1 MQESPLSASFPVNN
15 FTPASKLT
23 FHSVQNYVAKNLRRE
38 EWISGGGN
46 KITVSRFIYFVLT
59 PLRVCNF
66 QGCSG
71 RLSGVSTKAH
81 IHIWLVPC
89 YCFHDCFKK
98 RRWGSLVT
106 IIPAQYCRFSMSSGR
121 PQHRSQIHRKFYME
135 TGFHGEEI
143 YIYLISQE
151 IIQAKYKMLTSEL

>member
-15 FTPASKLT
+15 VTLASKLT

-46 KITVSRFIYFVLT
+46 KITASCFIYFVLT

-66 QGCSG
+66 RGCPG
-71 RLSGVSTKAH
+71 RLSGVSTKGC
-81 IHIWLVPC
+81 IRIRLVPC

-98 RRWGSLVT
+98 RHWESLVT
-106 IIPAQYCRFSMSSGR
+106 IPSQYRRFSMSSGR
-121 PQHRSQIHRKFYME
+121 PQNRSQIHRKAYME

-151 IIQAKYKMLTSEL
+151 IIQAN